1 MTGIT
6 QMNSHFAGRRFLTG
20 LLAAL
25 AATAFA
31 LTSVNA
37 EESST
42 KQEYYELRAYRCPTA
57 EKQQIVV
64 DYVESA
70 LLPAL
75 NRQKIDRVGIFTP
88 TGGEKPDHSV
98 HVLIP
103 YRSLDVLGG
112 MNVALAADSGYQA
125 AAADYFAI
133 PKADAAYTRVESR
146 LMKAFAGIPVI
157 EQPSYSK
164 QKKPRLFELRTYE
177 SHNAHKAQLKVEMF
191 NKGEIEVMRD
201 VQLGPIFFG
210 ETLISSDVPNLT
222 YMLSAENAEA
232 HKVHWKAFGP
242 HPEWQRLRKMERYK
256 ETVSKIVK
264 TMLEPTKA
272 SQL

>member
-1 MTGIT
+1 MDP
-6 QMNSHFAGRRFLTG
+6 HFSRRRLLSG
-20 LLAAL
+20 LLAASI
-25 AATAFA
+25 AAAFT
-31 LTSVNA
+31 LSSVHA
-37 EESST
+37 DEHSKS
-42 KQEYYELRAYRCPTA
+42 QEYYELRAYRCATA
-57 EKQQIVV
+57 ENQTVVV
-64 DYVESA
+64 DYVEST

-88 TGGEKPDHSV
+88 TGEKPDYSV

-112 MNVALAADSGYQA
+112 MNAALAADTEYQA
-125 AAADYFAI
+125 AAAEYFAI
-133 PKADAAYTRVESR
+133 PKDDAAYTRVESR

-164 QKKPRLFELRTYE
+164 EKKPRLFELRTYE

-201 VQLGPIFFG
+201 VGLAPLFFG

-222 YMLSAENAEA
+222 YLLSAESEEA
-232 HKVHWKAFGP
+232 HKAHWKAFGP

-256 ETVSKIVK
+256 DTVSKIVK
-264 TMLEPTKA
+264 TMLKPTEA

>member
-1 MTGIT
+1 
-6 QMNSHFAGRRFLTG
+6 MNARFSRRRILTG
-20 LLAAL
+20 FLAASISAAL
-25 AATAFA
+25 AFS
-31 LTSVNA
+31 SVNA
-37 EESST
+37 EEAATS
-42 KQEYYELRAYRCPTA
+42 QEYYELRAYRCATA
-57 EKQQIVV
+57 EKQQVV
-64 DYVESA
+64 VKYVETA

-75 NRQKIDRVGIFTP
+75 NRQKIDRVGVFTP
-88 TGGEKPDHSV
+88 IGGETPDHSV

-112 MNVALAADSGYQA
+112 MNAALAADAEYQA

-133 PKADAAYTRVESR
+133 PKDDAAYTRVESR

-157 EQPSYSK
+157 EQSSYSK
-164 QKKPRLFELRTYE
+164 EKKPRLFELRTYE

-201 VQLGPIFFG
+201 VKLAPVFFG

-222 YMLSAENAEA
+222 YMLSAENEDA
-232 HKVHWKAFGP
+232 HKTHWKAFGP
-242 HPEWQRLRKMERYK
+242 HPEWQRLRKMDRYK
-256 ETVSKIVK
+256 DTVSKIVK
-264 TMLEPTKA
+264 TMLKPTQA